1 MEENSGI
8 HINGFYYQDVEAGEI
23 AKREEKAIEYLR
35 EQCFTATPE
44 NVLAIY
50 DKLLDS
56 GLFKTESGIVFL
68 HQLRESL
75 VADGSID
82 ASFIKD
88 IPISREISDD
98 EKEKT
103 LKKHDLEK
111 QNNENALKRK
121 DEIISKYKNRFRIA
135 VLFSVICVAAIVAM
149 FLILKS
155 AKIPT
160 IINYEDKI
168 LNKYS
173 KWEQELKDREKAVRE
188 KENKL
193 GIVYDDSKN

>member
-8 HINGFYYQDVEAGEI
+8 HINGFYYQDVDAGVI
-23 AKREEKAIEYLR
+23 AQREEKAIEYLR
-35 EQCFTATPE
+35 EQCLTATPD

-56 GLFKTESGIVFL
+56 SLFKTESGIVFL

-75 VADGSID
+75 LVDGSID
-82 ASFIKD
+82 ASLIRD
-88 IPISREISDD
+88 IPISREIRKKKKD
-98 EKEKT
+98 KT
-103 LKKHDLEK
+103 LKRHELEK
-111 QNNENALKRK
+111 QNNEIKLKKK
-121 DEIISKYKNRFRIA
+121 DEIISKYRNRFRIA
-135 VLFSVICVAAIVAM
+135 ILFSVLCVAAIVAM

-160 IINYEDKI
+160 IMNYEDKI
-168 LNKYS
+168 VDKYS
-173 KWEQELKDREKAVRE
+173 KWDEELKTREKAVRE

-193 GIVYDDSKN
+193 GIVYDNSKN